1 MDTSKI
7 INVVIV
13 VAIICI
19 VWWIIIWLLKK
30 LLKPHAVIVQGK
42 STGKSTGLIS
52 TGKNSSG
59 ETATIVDES
68 ISDNREVGEILRINK
83 NLKVAIRNVLLIDNS
98 GSTANILDQI
108 KDSAKAFIDAKIP
121 DEKIAVYSFSD
132 NLIRLSDFDDSI
144 SNLKV
149 AVEKM
154 QPMGSTALNDSLIDI
169 SIMLDNL
176 KDYYN
181 ESDATI
187 VNIILFTD
195 GEDNTS
201 KKGFDELIDK
211 LSSKSVF
218 VVCTGDADLDL
229 MVEIAKN
236 PKNVYYLDGQNTALI
251 SSAITQNVQTNGGIV
266 NATPSPANSNHAAPN
281 LLGINTGFKDIREA
295 FTDIRSQIKGRG
307 SLAYVMLN
315 SLDNFDK
322 KIIRGF
328 VNSRGE
334 IFQTGTHGE
343 GSVFL
348 GLCENPFAVSSKVFI
363 GKYINRNSSIEDYS
377 VTYNGEFGKEQF
389 DVSPLASAAGAFV
402 IYDKFKEFKKDVKK
416 DNILE
421 SFAKTA
427 IISALIW
434 MPVFLIYWEL
444 KTYAFKNKAL
454 FSFLGREFD
463 IAITLLI
470 LFFMIWFFI
479 NNLWMNYLRKNKR
492 FSAFIEAINKFVG
505 LKFYSSLIISI
516 SAIGILS
523 SLFLFLPFAYIPLF
537 CVVAISFTANLTI
550 GRGGGQKWIVDQKI
564 FDKPASFLGIG
575 DEVTLEWSFQTTEES
590 QINEKLILKIDPLD
604 VKENNLIT
612 FNQLLKDEKSKKYI
626 QYISDSLIYI
636 SIKNNLTFLD
646 EYLMIGAICQP
657 PKNEDEEE
665 VKSIGRNIENDK
677 LISPAQI
684 IYSQRMVN
692 PTNKLLLI
700 SAILQNRLTAFK
712 IVLDNQ
718 NSINNLLAI
727 KASEEEKDSPWV
739 QSISDEPHFIFRY
752 NEESGIYFPMDKT
765 IFNQKISSLKW
776 INL

>member
-1 MDTSKI
+1 MEKSKI
-7 INVVIV
+7 INVLIVI
-13 VAIICI
+13 AIICI
-19 VWWIIIWLLKK
+19 LWWIIVWLLKK
-30 LLKPHAVIVQGK
+30 LLKPHEVIVQGK
-42 STGKSTGLIS
+42 STGKSSGLIS
-52 TGKNSSG
+52 SGKNSSG

-83 NLKVAIRNVLLIDNS
+83 NLKVAVRNLLLIDNS

-108 KDSAKAFIDAKIP
+108 KDSAKAFIDAKMA

-144 SNLKV
+144 SNLKE
-149 AVEKM
+149 AVGKM
-154 QPMGSTALNDSLIDI
+154 QPMGTTALNDSLIDI

-181 ESDATI
+181 ESEATI

-195 GEDNTS
+195 GQDNTS

-236 PKNVYYLDGQNTALI
+236 PKNVYYLDGQNTSPI
-251 SSAITQNVQTNGGIV
+251 PSVSTQNVQTNGVVV
-266 NATPSPANSNHAAPN
+266 NALSTAPN
-281 LLGINTGFKDIREA
+281 LLGVNTGFKDIREA

-315 SLDNFDK
+315 SPDNFDK

-334 IFQTGTHGE
+334 IFHTGIHGE

-348 GLCENPFAVSSKVFI
+348 GLCENPAAVSSKVFI

-377 VTYNGEFGKEQF
+377 VTYNGKFGKEQF

-427 IISALIW
+427 LFSALIW
-434 MPVFLIYWEL
+434 LPVFLIYWEL
-444 KTYAFKNKAL
+444 KAYAFKNKSL
-454 FSFLGREFD
+454 FSILGREFD
-463 IAITLLI
+463 IAITLLM
-470 LFFMIWFFI
+470 LFFMTWFII
-479 NNLWMNYLRKNKR
+479 NNLWVNYLRKNKR
-492 FSAFIEAINKFVG
+492 FSAFIEAINTFVG
-505 LKFYSSLIISI
+505 LKIYSSLIISI
-516 SAIGILS
+516 SVIGIIT

-537 CVVAISFTANLTI
+537 CVVAIALTANLTI

-564 FDKPASFLGIG
+564 SDKPASFVGIG
-575 DEVTLEWSFQTTEES
+575 DEITLDWSFQTAEEN
-590 QINEKLILKIDPLD
+590 QITEKLILKIDPLD
-604 VKENNLIT
+604 VKENKLTT
-612 FNQLLKDEKSKKYI
+612 FTQLLNDDKSKKYI
-626 QYISDSLIYI
+626 QYISDSLIYT
-636 SIKNNLTFLD
+636 SIENNLTFLD
-646 EYLMIGAICQP
+646 EYLMIGAICQS
-657 PKNEDEEE
+657 PKNDDEEQ
-665 VKSIGRNIENDK
+665 VKSIGSNIENER
-677 LISPAQI
+677 LLSPAQI
-684 IYSQRMVN
+684 IFNQRLVN
-692 PTNKLLLI
+692 PSNKLLLI

-712 IVLDNQ
+712 VVLDKE

-739 QSISDEPHFIFRY
+739 QSISDESHFIFRY

>member
-1 MDTSKI
+1 MENSKI

-13 VAIICI
+13 ILIICI
-19 VWWIIIWLLKK
+19 VWWIIVWLLKK

-52 TGKNSSG
+52 TGKNSPG
-59 ETATIVDES
+59 ETAIIVDES

-98 GSTANILDQI
+98 GSIANILDQI
-108 KDSAKAFIDAKIP
+108 KDSAKAFIDAKMP
-121 DEKIAVYSFSD
+121 DEKIAIYSFSD
-132 NLIRLSDFDDSI
+132 DLIRLSDFDDSI
-144 SNLKV
+144 SNLKE

-154 QPMGSTALNDSLIDI
+154 QPMGTTALNDSLIDI

-195 GEDNTS
+195 GQDNTS

-236 PKNVYYLDGQNTALI
+236 PKNVYYLDGKNTGPI
-251 SSAITQNVQTNGGIV
+251 PSASTQNVQTNGGIV
-266 NATPSPANSNHAAPN
+266 NANPTAPN

-315 SLDNFDK
+315 SPDNFDK

-334 IFQTGTHGE
+334 IFQTGIHGE

-348 GLCENPFAVSSKVFI
+348 GLCENPIAVSSKVFI

-377 VTYNGEFGKEQF
+377 VTYNGKFGKEQF

-427 IISALIW
+427 LISALIW
-434 MPVFLIYWEL
+434 LPVFLIYWEL
-444 KTYAFKNKAL
+444 KAYAFKNKSL

-470 LFFMIWFFI
+470 LFFMIWFII
-479 NNLWMNYLRKNKR
+479 NNLWVNYLRKNKR

-505 LKFYSSLIISI
+505 LKSYSSLIISI
-516 SAIGILS
+516 SVIGIIT

-537 CVVAISFTANLTI
+537 CVVAIAFTANLTI

-564 FDKPASFLGIG
+564 SDKPASFIGIG
-575 DEVTLEWSFQTTEES
+575 DEVTLDWSFQTTEES

-604 VKENNLIT
+604 VKENNLET
-612 FNQLLKDEKSKKYI
+612 FSQLLNDEKSKKYI
-626 QYISDSLIYI
+626 QYISDSLIYV
-636 SIKNNLTFLD
+636 SIENNLTFLD

-657 PKNEDEEE
+657 RKNEDDEEA
-665 VKSIGRNIENDK
+665 KSIDSKIENEK
-677 LISPAQI
+677 LLSPAQI
-684 IYSQRMVN
+684 IYNQRMVN

-700 SAILQNRLTAFK
+700 SAILQNRLTVFK
-712 IVLDNQ
+712 ISIDTNDN
-718 NSINNLLAI
+718 INNMLAI
-727 KASEEEKDSPWV
+727 KATEEERDSPWV
-739 QSISDEPHFIFRY
+739 QSISDEYHFIFRY

-776 INL
+776 INI

>member
-1 MDTSKI
+1 MENSKI

-13 VAIICI
+13 ILIICI
-19 VWWIIIWLLKK
+19 VWWVIVWLLKK
-30 LLKPHAVIVQGK
+30 LLKPHVVIVQGK
-42 STGKSTGLIS
+42 SNGKSTGLIS

-59 ETATIVDES
+59 DTATIVDES

-98 GSTANILDQI
+98 GSITNILDQI
-108 KDSAKAFIDAKIP
+108 KDSAKAFIDAKMP
-121 DEKIAVYSFSD
+121 EEKIAIYSFSD
-132 NLIRLSDFDDSI
+132 DLIRLSDFDDSI
-144 SNLKV
+144 SNLKE

-154 QPMGSTALNDSLIDI
+154 QPMGTTALNDSLIDI

-195 GEDNTS
+195 GQDNTS

-218 VVCTGDADLDL
+218 VVCTGDADIDL

-236 PKNVYYLDGQNTALI
+236 PKNVYYLDGQNTGSI
-251 SSAITQNVQTNGGIV
+251 PSASTQNVQTNGGIV
-266 NATPSPANSNHAAPN
+266 NTNSTAPN

-315 SLDNFDK
+315 SPNNFDK
-322 KIIRGF
+322 KVIRGF

-334 IFQTGTHGE
+334 IFHTGIHGE

-348 GLCENPFAVSSKVFI
+348 GLCENPVAVSSKVFI
-363 GKYINRNSSIEDYS
+363 GKYINRNSSIEDYT
-377 VTYNGEFGKEQF
+377 VTYNGKFGKEQF

-427 IISALIW
+427 LISALIW
-434 MPVFLIYWEL
+434 LPVFLIYWEL
-444 KTYAFKNKAL
+444 KAYAFKNKSL

-470 LFFMIWFFI
+470 LFFMIWFII
-479 NNLWMNYLRKNKR
+479 NNLWVNYLRKNKR
-492 FSAFIEAINKFVG
+492 FSAIIEAINKFVG
-505 LKFYSSLIISI
+505 LKSYSSLIISI
-516 SAIGILS
+516 SVIGIIN
-523 SLFLFLPFAYIPLF
+523 SLVLFLPFAYIPLF
-537 CVVAISFTANLTI
+537 CVVAIAFTANLTI

-564 FDKPASFLGIG
+564 SNKPASFVGIG
-575 DEVTLEWSFQTTEES
+575 DEVTLDWSFQTTEEI

-604 VKENNLIT
+604 VKENNLKT
-612 FNQLLKDEKSKKYI
+612 FSQLLNDEKSKKYI
-626 QYISDSLIYI
+626 QYISDNLIYI
-636 SIKNNLTFLD
+636 SIENNLTFLD

-657 PKNEDEEE
+657 RKNEDDEEA
-665 VKSIGRNIENDK
+665 KSIDSKIENEK
-677 LISPAQI
+677 LLSPTQI
-684 IYSQRMVN
+684 IYNQRMVN

-700 SAILQNRLTAFK
+700 SAILQNRLTVFK
-712 IVLDNQ
+712 IFIDTNDN
-718 NSINNLLAI
+718 SNNMLAI
-727 KASEEEKDSPWV
+727 KATEEEKDSPWV
-739 QSISDEPHFIFRY
+739 QSISDEYHFIFRY

-776 INL
+776 INI

>member
-1 MDTSKI
+1 MEKSKI
-7 INVVIV
+7 INVLIVI
-13 VAIICI
+13 AIICI
-19 VWWIIIWLLKK
+19 LWWIIVWLLKK
-30 LLKPHAVIVQGK
+30 LLKPHEVIVQGK
-42 STGKSTGLIS
+42 STGKSSGLIS
-52 TGKNSSG
+52 SGKNSSG

-83 NLKVAIRNVLLIDNS
+83 NLKVAVRNLLLIDNS

-108 KDSAKAFIDAKIP
+108 KDSAKAFIDAKMP

-144 SNLKV
+144 SNLKE
-149 AVEKM
+149 AVGKM
-154 QPMGSTALNDSLIDI
+154 QPMGTTALNDSLIDI

-181 ESDATI
+181 ESEATI

-195 GEDNTS
+195 GQDNTS

-236 PKNVYYLDGQNTALI
+236 PKNVYYLDGQNTSPI
-251 SSAITQNVQTNGGIV
+251 PSVSTQNVQTNGVVV
-266 NATPSPANSNHAAPN
+266 NAISTAPN
-281 LLGINTGFKDIREA
+281 LLGVNTGFKDIREA

-315 SLDNFDK
+315 SPDNFDK

-334 IFQTGTHGE
+334 IFHTGIHGE

-348 GLCENPFAVSSKVFI
+348 GLCENPAAVSSKVYI

-377 VTYNGEFGKEQF
+377 VTYNGKFGKEQF

-427 IISALIW
+427 LFSALIW
-434 MPVFLIYWEL
+434 LPVFLIYWEL
-444 KTYAFKNKAL
+444 KAYAFKNKSL
-454 FSFLGREFD
+454 FSILGREFD
-463 IAITLLI
+463 IAITLLM
-470 LFFMIWFFI
+470 LFFMTWFII
-479 NNLWMNYLRKNKR
+479 NNLWVNYLRKNKR
-492 FSAFIEAINKFVG
+492 FSAFIEAINTFVG
-505 LKFYSSLIISI
+505 LKIYSSLIISI
-516 SAIGILS
+516 SVIGIIT

-537 CVVAISFTANLTI
+537 CVVAIALTANLTI

-564 FDKPASFLGIG
+564 SDKPASFVGIG
-575 DEVTLEWSFQTTEES
+575 DEITLDWSFQTAEEN
-590 QINEKLILKIDPLD
+590 QITEKLILKIDPLD
-604 VKENNLIT
+604 VKENKLTT
-612 FNQLLKDEKSKKYI
+612 FTQLLNDDKSKKYI
-626 QYISDSLIYI
+626 QYISDSLIYT
-636 SIKNNLTFLD
+636 SIENNLTFLD
-646 EYLMIGAICQP
+646 EYLMIGAICQS
-657 PKNEDEEE
+657 PKNDDEEQ
-665 VKSIGRNIENDK
+665 VKSIGSNIENER
-677 LISPAQI
+677 LLSPAQI
-684 IYSQRMVN
+684 IFNQRLVN
-692 PTNKLLLI
+692 PSNKLLLI

-712 IVLDNQ
+712 VVLDKE

-739 QSISDEPHFIFRY
+739 QSISDESHFIFRY

>member
-1 MDTSKI
+1 MEKSKI
-7 INVVIV
+7 INVLIVI
-13 VAIICI
+13 AIICI
-19 VWWIIIWLLKK
+19 LWWIIVWLLKK
-30 LLKPHAVIVQGK
+30 LLKPHEVIVQGK
-42 STGKSTGLIS
+42 STGKSSGLIS
-52 TGKNSSG
+52 SGKNSSG

-83 NLKVAIRNVLLIDNS
+83 NLKVAVRNLLLIDNS

-108 KDSAKAFIDAKIP
+108 KDSAKAFIDAKMA

-144 SNLKV
+144 SNLKE
-149 AVEKM
+149 AVGKM
-154 QPMGSTALNDSLIDI
+154 QPMGTTALNDSLIDI

-181 ESDATI
+181 ESEATI

-195 GEDNTS
+195 GQDNTS

-236 PKNVYYLDGQNTALI
+236 PKNVYYLDGQNTSPI
-251 SSAITQNVQTNGGIV
+251 PSVSTQNVQTNGVVV
-266 NATPSPANSNHAAPN
+266 NAISTAPN
-281 LLGINTGFKDIREA
+281 LLGVNTGFKDIREA

-315 SLDNFDK
+315 SPDNFDK

-334 IFQTGTHGE
+334 IFHTGIHGE

-348 GLCENPFAVSSKVFI
+348 GLCENPAAVSSKVFI

-377 VTYNGEFGKEQF
+377 VTYNGKFGKEQF

-427 IISALIW
+427 LFSALIW
-434 MPVFLIYWEL
+434 LPVFLIYWEL
-444 KTYAFKNKAL
+444 KAYAFKNKSL
-454 FSFLGREFD
+454 FSILGREFD
-463 IAITLLI
+463 IAITLLM
-470 LFFMIWFFI
+470 LFFMTWFII
-479 NNLWMNYLRKNKR
+479 NNLWVNYLRKNKR
-492 FSAFIEAINKFVG
+492 FSAFIEAINTFVG
-505 LKFYSSLIISI
+505 LKIYSSLIISI
-516 SAIGILS
+516 SVIGIIT

-537 CVVAISFTANLTI
+537 CVVAIALTANLTI

-564 FDKPASFLGIG
+564 SDKPASFVGIG
-575 DEVTLEWSFQTTEES
+575 DEITLDWSFQTAEEN
-590 QINEKLILKIDPLD
+590 QITEKLILKIDPLD
-604 VKENNLIT
+604 VKENKLTT
-612 FNQLLKDEKSKKYI
+612 FTQLLNDDKSKKYI
-626 QYISDSLIYI
+626 QYISDSLIYT
-636 SIKNNLTFLD
+636 SIENNLTFLD
-646 EYLMIGAICQP
+646 EYLMIGAICQS
-657 PKNEDEEE
+657 PKNDDEEQ
-665 VKSIGRNIENDK
+665 VKSIGSNIENER
-677 LISPAQI
+677 LLSPAQI
-684 IYSQRMVN
+684 IFNQRLVN
-692 PTNKLLLI
+692 PSNKLLLI

-712 IVLDNQ
+712 VVLDKE

-739 QSISDEPHFIFRY
+739 QSISDESHFIFRY

>member
-1 MDTSKI
+1 MENSKI
-7 INVVIV
+7 INVLLAI
-13 VAIICI
+13 AIICI
-19 VWWIIIWLLKK
+19 VWWIIVRLLKK
-30 LLKPHAVIVQGK
+30 LLKPHSVIVQGK

-52 TGKNSSG
+52 TGKYSSG
-59 ETATIVDES
+59 ENATIVDES

-98 GSTANILDQI
+98 ASIANLLDQI
-108 KDSAKAFIDAKIP
+108 KDSAKAFIDAKMP
-121 DEKIAVYSFSD
+121 DEKIAIYSFSD
-132 NLIRLSDFDDSI
+132 DLFRLSDFDDSI

-154 QPMGSTALNDSLIDI
+154 QPMGTTALNDSLIDI

-195 GEDNTS
+195 GKDNTS

-236 PKNVYYLDGQNTALI
+236 PKNVYYLDGQNTGTI
-251 SSAITQNVQTNGGIV
+251 PSASNQNVQTNGGIV
-266 NATPSPANSNHAAPN
+266 NPNPTAPN

-307 SLAYVMLN
+307 SIAYIMLN
-315 SLDNFDK
+315 SPDNFDK

-348 GLCENPFAVSSKVFI
+348 GLCENPVAVSSKVFI

-377 VTYNGEFGKEQF
+377 VTYNGKFGKEQF

-416 DNILE
+416 DNIME
-421 SFAKTA
+421 SCAKTA
-427 IISALIW
+427 LFSSLIW
-434 MPVFLIYWEL
+434 FPVFLIYWEL
-444 KTYAFKNKAL
+444 KAYAFENKSL

-463 IAITLLI
+463 IAITLLM
-470 LFFMIWFFI
+470 LFFMIWFII
-479 NNLWMNYLRKNKR
+479 NNLWVNYLRKNKR
-492 FSAFIEAINKFVG
+492 FSAFLEAINKFVG
-505 LKFYSSLIISI
+505 LKNYSSLIISI
-516 SAIGILS
+516 SVIGIIT

-550 GRGGGQKWIVDQKI
+550 GRGGGQKWIVNQKI
-564 FDKPASFLGIG
+564 SDKPASFVGIG
-575 DEVTLEWSFQTTEES
+575 DEVTLDWSFQTTEES
-590 QINEKLILKIDPLD
+590 QISEKIVLKIDPLD
-604 VKENNLIT
+604 VKENNLTT
-612 FNQLLKDEKSKKYI
+612 FNQLLNDEKSKKYI

-636 SIKNNLTFLD
+636 AIENNLTFLD
-646 EYLMIGAICQP
+646 EYLMIGAICQA
-657 PKNEDEEE
+657 PKNDDEEQ
-665 VKSIGRNIENDK
+665 VKSIDSKIEDEK
-677 LISPAQI
+677 LLSPAQI
-684 IYSQRMVN
+684 LYNQRMVN

-700 SAILQNRLTAFK
+700 SAILQNRLTVFK
-712 IVLDNQ
+712 IAIDIDDN
-718 NSINNLLAI
+718 SNNMLAI

-776 INL
+776 INI

>member
-1 MDTSKI
+1 MEKSKI
-7 INVVIV
+7 INVLIVI
-13 VAIICI
+13 AIICI
-19 VWWIIIWLLKK
+19 VWWIINWLLKK
-30 LLKPHAVIVQGK
+30 LLKPHEVIVQGK
-42 STGKSTGLIS
+42 STGKSSGLIS

-83 NLKVAIRNVLLIDNS
+83 NLKVAIRNLLLIDNS

-108 KDSAKAFIDAKIP
+108 KDSAKAFIDAKMA

-144 SNLKV
+144 SNLKE

-154 QPMGSTALNDSLIDI
+154 QPMGATALNDSLIDV

-181 ESDATI
+181 ESEATI

-195 GEDNTS
+195 GQDNTS

-236 PKNVYYLDGQNTALI
+236 PKNVYYLDGKNIGPIPLA
-251 SSAITQNVQTNGGIV
+251 STQNVQAIGGIV
-266 NATPSPANSNHAAPN
+266 NANPTAPN
-281 LLGINTGFKDIREA
+281 LLGINIGFKDIREA

-307 SLAYVMLN
+307 SLAYIMLN
-315 SLDNFDK
+315 SPDNFDK

-334 IFQTGTHGE
+334 IFHTGMHGE

-348 GLCENPFAVSSKVFI
+348 GLCENPAAVSSKVFI

-377 VTYNGEFGKEQF
+377 VTYNGKFGKEQF

-402 IYDKFKEFKKDVKK
+402 IYDKFKEFKKDIKK

-427 IISALIW
+427 LFSALIW
-434 MPVFLIYWEL
+434 LPVFLIYWEL
-444 KTYAFKNKAL
+444 KAYAFKNKSL
-454 FSFLGREFD
+454 FSILGREFD
-463 IAITLLI
+463 IAITLLM
-470 LFFMIWFFI
+470 LFFMTWFII
-479 NNLWMNYLRKNKR
+479 NNLWVNYLRKNKR
-492 FSAFIEAINKFVG
+492 FSAFIEAINTFVG
-505 LKFYSSLIISI
+505 LKSYSSLIISI
-516 SAIGILS
+516 SVIGIIT

-537 CVVAISFTANLTI
+537 CVVAIAFTANLTI
-550 GRGGGQKWIVDQKI
+550 GRGGGQKWIVDQKTSE
-564 FDKPASFLGIG
+564 KPASFVGIG
-575 DEVTLEWSFQTTEES
+575 DEITLDWAFQTTEEN

-604 VKENNLIT
+604 VKENKLTT
-612 FNQLLKDEKSKKYI
+612 FTQLLNDEKSKKYI
-626 QYISDSLIYI
+626 QYISDSLIYT
-636 SIKNNLTFLD
+636 SIENNLTFLD
-646 EYLMIGAICQP
+646 EYLMICAICQA
-657 PKNEDEEE
+657 PKNDDEEQ
-665 VKSIGRNIENDK
+665 VKSIAINIENER
-677 LISPAQI
+677 LLSPAQI
-684 IYSQRMVN
+684 IFNQRMVN
-692 PTNKLLLI
+692 PSNKLLLI
-700 SAILQNRLTAFK
+700 SAILQKRLTAFK
-712 IVLDNQ
+712 VVLDKE

-739 QSISDEPHFIFRY
+739 QSISDESHFIFRY